1 MIIKNK
7 NNKNNL
13 PHFSKANRKRQG
25 ASGSHLSHI
34 YQNYHICVNENG
46 MKKKHHGEHF
56 YNSSGFSLFTPL
68 DSGKNVKQQREF
80 FNATIEIWIF
90 AAVYTKVEQL
100 KKVIHA
106 VAMQRTRAKLVMKL
120 FEASG

>member
-1 MIIKNK
+1 
-7 NNKNNL
+7 
-13 PHFSKANRKRQG
+13 
-25 ASGSHLSHI
+25 
-34 YQNYHICVNENG
+34 
-46 MKKKHHGEHF
+46 MKKK
-56 YNSSGFSLFTPL
+56 NITVNTFTTHQ
-68 DSGKNVKQQREF
+68 DSRFLLCLTAEKNVKQQREF